1 MHIRAIPGKHDYIT
15 GDQILV
21 GGAGAGV
28 LGNTG
33 TGLGGQRIQSS
44 LPGIDRSQI
53 IRITLRTDFL
63 DLVIDGT
70 GIHALDVGQVVTQE
84 IGHEGG
90 TDQTIAFKV
99 TDLGSLAGDRAGIL
113 YGFITVGTSAGL
125 VVANVR
131 ENMGCVGLQA
141 AGDVLGHIQIAVLL
155 QPGDIKAGV
164 RQRPENGVVIHLIG
178 DLAHVCQG
186 HDAVG
191 IRLKDRAG
199 VEIVYR
205 LAVGVRIV
213 RIQRIIS
220 FDGGRQLF
228 RELGPPLLI
237 IVTHCGRGDFRSV
250 DLREYTQQQHENKQQ
265 RDQPLPFF
273 VHVIII
279 LSKVDIEKGSSPKEL
294 KP

>member
-1 MHIRAIPGKHDYIT
+1 MR
-15 GDQILV
+15 
-21 GGAGAGV
+21 
-28 LGNTG
+28 
-33 TGLGGQRIQSS
+33 
-44 LPGIDRSQI
+44 
-53 IRITLRTDFL
+53 
-63 DLVIDGT
+63 
-70 GIHALDVGQVVTQE
+70 
-84 IGHEGG
+84 
-90 TDQTIAFKV
+90 
-99 TDLGSLAGDRAGIL
+99 
-113 YGFITVGTSAGL
+113 
-125 VVANVR
+125 
-131 ENMGCVGLQA
+131 CVGLQA

-155 QPGDIKAGV
+155 QPGDIEAGV

-186 HDAVG
+186 HDAIR
-191 IRLKDRAG
+191 IRLKDGAG
-199 VEIVYR
+199 VEIIYR

-228 RELGPPLLI
+228 SELGPPLLI
-237 IVTHCGRGDFRSV
+237 IVTYCGRGDFRSV